1 MDMSD
6 RIIYQSAGNE
16 RDYFLGLGHSYA
28 TMHSY
33 TIDGFF
39 RNDSYIYFITSRGIT
54 QINRLTSCLTEIITD
69 SQIENVIFDG
79 TDIFYISSDYTLVKY
94 LADSGTTEQLIPDRI
109 SDCVIIVDR
118 IYYSCIQDGNKLYM
132 CSLDG
137 NEKVK
142 LADYPIKTSLLS
154 SSLIS
159 CGIKA

>member
-1 MDMSD
+1 M
-6 RIIYQSAGNE
+6 
-16 RDYFLGLGHSYA
+16 
-28 TMHSY
+28 
-33 TIDGFF
+33 
-39 RNDSYIYFITSRGIT
+39 
-54 QINRLTSCLTEIITD
+54 TEIITD

-109 SDCVIIVDR
+109 SDCVIIGDR

-142 LADYPIKTSLLS
+142 LADYPIKTMTTDGKYIYYIS
-154 SSLIS
+154 SEELYGNVYRTAIDGTVTEIFYEGNAYFVYAFNGYENVIVYVHDESGMMTMLDVKRS
-159 CGIKA
+159 GNDRT

>member
-39 RNDSYIYFITSRGIT
+39 LNDSYIYFITSRGIT

-109 SDCVIIVDR
+109 SDCVIIGDR

-142 LADYPIKTSLLS
+142 LPFFENNHCLKWH
-154 SSLIS
+154 
-159 CGIKA
+159 G